1 MDVPLVC
8 ERAPDSI
15 GFFACWFFASSA
27 NSVLFMRIALVST
40 VLLAGC
46 VDWPDTDS
54 APSLDESAPW
64 PILKPIDEVI
74 EPQSTAKPGV
84 GNQLNA
90 LNARAA
96 RLQRHARTMR
106 REIADP
112 GDIEALRSELAP

>member
-1 MDVPLVC
+1 
-8 ERAPDSI
+8 
-15 GFFACWFFASSA
+15 
-27 NSVLFMRIALVST
+27 MRIALVST

-46 VDWPDTDS
+46 VDWPDTGS
-54 APSLDESAPW
+54 APSLDKSAPW

-74 EPQSTAKPGV
+74 EPQPAANAGG

-96 RLQRHARTMR
+96 RLKSQARAMR

-112 GDIEALRSELAP
+112 GDIEALRRELAR